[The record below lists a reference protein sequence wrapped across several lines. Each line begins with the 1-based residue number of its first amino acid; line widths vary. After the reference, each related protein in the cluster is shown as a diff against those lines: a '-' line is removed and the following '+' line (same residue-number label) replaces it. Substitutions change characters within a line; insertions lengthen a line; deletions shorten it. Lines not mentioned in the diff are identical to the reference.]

1 VARTAR
7 REILEGREP
16 MFQRIAPLLCAA
28 VLVLATGASA
38 QSEIRGVVSYVDP
51 ATRTI
56 YFTDGRIVQLKSGS
70 TVMISGQPV
79 LLESVR
85 PGATVVMLEPGT
97 TATTVTTVTQQ
108 TQTVPA
114 PAPPAPVNVT
124 GTIARIDPMTQ
135 TITFQDGRMVRA
147 TGQTVV
153 WQQTPAVSSL
163 QPGTQVFVSN
173 ATPVGYVPSSAV
185 SAAPASQWMMGT
197 VSQVDTS
204 AQQIVLNDGTV
215 VYVGP
220 NASVRA
226 GNDRVGFTRLRPG
239 DEIVIQTRPL
249 VIAQPSTGYVA
260 PGGVTVTTAQPAGRD
275 AGSALPYQGYAD
287 SRIEASDV
295 QIVWS
300 PQAR

>member
-1 VARTAR
+1 M
-7 REILEGREP
+7 L
-16 MFQRIAPLLCAA
+16 QRIAPLICAA
-28 VLVLATGASA
+28 VLILATTAWA

-70 TVMISGQPV
+70 TLMINGQPV
-79 LLESVR
+79 VLESVR
-85 PGATVVMLEPGT
+85 PGATLVMLEPGT

-114 PAPPAPVNVT
+114 PAPIAPSPVNVT
-124 GTIARIDPMTQ
+124 GTIARVDPMTQ
-135 TITFQDGRMVRA
+135 TITFQDGRMVRV

-173 ATPVGYVPSSAV
+173 ATPAGYLPSAPV
-185 SAAPASQWMMGT
+185 SALPSNQWVMGT
-197 VSQVDTS
+197 VSRVDPST
-204 AQQIVLNDGTV
+204 QQIVLNDGTV

-220 NASVRA
+220 TTSVRA

-239 DEIVIQTRPL
+239 DEVVIQTRS
-249 VIAQPSTGYVA
+249 VTVAQAPAGYVA
-260 PGGVTVTTAQPAGRD
+260 PGGVAVTTVPTGERY

-295 QIVWS
+295 QIMWS